1 MPHRLPEHLP
11 DRPSSWT
18 RITVTPAQLRRW
30 LQSRHWLRLHAFC
43 IGVVTLALML
53 LTSAGLRHVGVTHLA
68 ARYALALSVGYVA
81 YLLLVRMW
89 AQCMLRRE
97 FDGGVDLP
105 DVLPNGGG
113 GSRQSGEFITGQG
126 GDYGGGGANGSWD
139 AQLLDGS
146 LQPASG
152 THLGV
157 GDVSGADAA
166 PDAMGAM
173 LDGAGSVLEGADEG
187 AVILIPVLAVF
198 AALLGAFFGMGWL
211 LWLVFSSEVLLA
223 VAIELAFAML
233 MARTLYRI
241 EREGWLLAAIRL
253 SWKPLLGALLCAVV
267 VGMLLT
273 HFFPEAQTWRDA
285 LQLWRER

>member
-1 MPHRLPEHLP
+1 MPHRLP

-30 LQSRHWLRLHAFC
+30 LQGRHWLRLHAFC

-53 LTSAGLRHVGVTHLA
+53 LTSAGLRHLGVTHLA
-68 ARYALALSVGYVA
+68 ARYTLALSAGYVA
-81 YLLLVRMW
+81 YLLLVRLW

-97 FDGGVDLP
+97 FDGHVDLP
-105 DVLPNGGG
+105 DVVPNGGG
-113 GSRQSGEFITGQG
+113 GSRQAGEFISGQS
-126 GDYGGGGANGSWD
+126 GDYGGGAHGSWD

-152 THLGV
+152 TDLGMGDV
-157 GDVSGADAA
+157 GD
-166 PDAMGAM
+166 AM
-173 LDGAGSVLEGADEG
+173 LDGASSVLGADEG
-187 AVILIPVLAVF
+187 AVVLIPVLAVF

-223 VAIELAFAML
+223 VAIELAFATL

-273 HFFPEAQTWRDA
+273 HFFPEAQTWHDA